1 MTELPELKFPRV
13 VLQQRERDGKIV
25 IPDRVRGG
33 YIVLT
38 PEEWVRRHVIEYLI
52 NWCGVELQRVITE
65 YPVMLNGQSQRADI
79 VVVGCD
85 AKPLL
90 LVECKAADVDIDQ
103 GVLDQAVRYNSV
115 VGARFLMLTNG
126 LKTFCLESLGEGR
139 YAKLTSLPKL

>member
-79 VVVGCD
+79 VVVDCD

-139 YAKLTSLPKL
+139 YTKLTSLPKL

>member
-1 MTELPELKFPRV
+1 MQKLNLPSF
-13 VLQQRERDGKIV
+13 ERKIMQKDEKPFILDIIRRQYV
-25 IPDRVRGG
+25 A
-33 YIVLT
+33 LT

-90 LVECKAADVDIDQ
+90 LVECKATDVDIDQ

-139 YAKLTSLPKL
+139 YTKLTSLPKL

>member
-1 MTELPELKFPRV
+1 M
-13 VLQQRERDGKIV
+13 
-25 IPDRVRGG
+25 
-33 YIVLT
+33 
-38 PEEWVRRHVIEYLI
+38 
-52 NWCGVELQRVITE
+52 ITE

-139 YAKLTSLPKL
+139 YTKLTSLPKL

>member
-1 MTELPELKFPRV
+1 M
-13 VLQQRERDGKIV
+13 
-25 IPDRVRGG
+25 
-33 YIVLT
+33 
-38 PEEWVRRHVIEYLI
+38 RRHVIEYLI

-65 YPVMLNGQSQRADI
+65 YPVMLNGQPQRADI